1 MNDTE
6 LLIKNIVVDEFSRLL
21 KNIENDFNVNYVKK
35 QYNFLLNQMDNNIL
49 ANMVFV
55 SSFESKSGFAIE
67 AVAKKIAILKFG
79 KENVPTI
86 VNPKSIPYSPKNEE
100 NMKGQII
107 VTNIDTDNSE
117 LRGFIASYRARNMA
131 KGRGKTRVESKVT
144 QETKRELCEFASQFV
159 DGCVHTKPV
168 DLAFFDG
175 EQWNLLELKAGGDLD
190 SSNAPS
196 NIEKLLTIYACL
208 NEADANI
215 YFATLY
221 NKDGEGNSWKG
232 AVKKHMAYPEMFL
245 IGKDFWNKILPD
257 SINYERFTELYRI
270 ALDELDLNKRILN
283 MISETIEHD

>member
-6 LLIKNIVVDEFSRLL
+6 LLIKNIVVDEFSKLL

-67 AVAKKIAILKFG
+67 AVAKRIAILKFG
-79 KENVPTI
+79 KDNVPTI
-86 VNPKSIPYSPKNEE
+86 VNPKGIPYSPKNEE

-131 KGRGKTRVESKVT
+131 KGRGKTREKSKVT
-144 QETKRELCEFASQFV
+144 QETKHELCEFASQFV
-159 DGCVHTKPV
+159 DERVHTKPV

-175 EQWNLLELKAGGDLD
+175 ERWNLLELKTGGDLD

-196 NIEKLLTIYACL
+196 NIEKLLMIYACL
-208 NEADANI
+208 NEPDANI

-257 SINYERFTELYRI
+257 SINFERFTELYRI
-270 ALDELDLNKRILN
+270 ALDELDLNKRILK
-283 MISETIEHD
+283 MISETIEHE

>member
-6 LLIKNIVVDEFSRLL
+6 LLIKNIVVEEFSKLL

-67 AVAKKIAILKFG
+67 SVAKRIAILKFG

-86 VNPKSIPYSPKNEE
+86 VNPKGISHHINEE
-100 NMKGQII
+100 NINGQII

-117 LRGFIASYRARNMA
+117 LRGHIALFRASNMA
-131 KGRGKTRVESKVT
+131 RGRGRSREESTIT
-144 QETKRELCEFASQFV
+144 QETKNVLCEFASQFN

-221 NKDGEGNSWKG
+221 NKDGEGNTWKG

-257 SINYERFTELYRI
+257 SIYFERFTELYRI
-270 ALDELDLNKRILN
+270 ALEELDLNKRIVK

>member
-6 LLIKNIVVDEFSRLL
+6 LLIKNIVVEEFSKLL

-79 KENVPTI
+79 EENVPTI
-86 VNPKSIPYSPKNEE
+86 VNPKGIPYSHKNEE
-100 NMKGQII
+100 NINGQII

-144 QETKRELCEFASQFV
+144 QETKRELCVFASKFV

-175 EQWNLLELKAGGDLD
+175 KQWNLLELKAGGDLD

-221 NKDGEGNSWKG
+221 NKDGEGNTWKG

-257 SINYERFTELYRI
+257 SINYERFTELYKI
-270 ALDELDLNKRILN
+270 ALDELDLNKRILK
-283 MISETIEHD
+283 MISETIEHE